1 MLITTDSVWVANDQ
15 LKAVQRIDP
24 KRNKV
29 VATIQFTAEPCSGLA
44 YGFGS
49 VWVPLC
55 GEPAALARIDP
66 ATNKVTATLPFGPAD
81 AEGGIA
87 ASDDSIWLVI
97 DKNGTL
103 ARVDPATNSIR
114 SRVAVPP
121 GSFNPIFSNGMI
133 WISGNTA
140 NILTAIG
147 LSSNDLSPT
156 NLAHYDPSPGGGAV
170 EKIVATIPVG
180 PGPRFLTAGGGSIW
194 TLNQGDGTISR
205 IDAKTRRVT
214 ATIRAGIPGTGGE
227 ICYGTG
233 SVWATVFDIPLTRID
248 PKTNKVVR
256 QWAGRGGD
264 SVRYGHGSL
273 WLTHYKKGLLW
284 RIPLS
289 QLTKASKAPAKSGR

>member
-1 MLITTDSVWVANDQ
+1 MLITADSVWVANDQ

-29 VATIQFTAEPCSGLA
+29 VATIQFTSEPCSGLA
-44 YGFGS
+44 VGFGS

-55 GEPAALARIDP
+55 GEPAMLARIDP

-81 AEGGIA
+81 SEGGIA
-87 ASDDSIWLVI
+87 ASGDSIWIVV
-97 DKNGTL
+97 DKGGTL
-103 ARVDPATNSIR
+103 ARDDPATNSIR
-114 SRVAVPP
+114 SRIAVPP

-133 WISGNTA
+133 WISGTTA
-140 NILTAIG
+140 NVLTVIE
-147 LSSNDLSPT
+147 S
-156 NLAHYDPSPGGGAV
+156 
-170 EKIVATIPVG
+170 ERIIATIPVG
-180 PGPRFLTAGGGSIW
+180 RGPRFLTAGGGSIW

-214 ATIRAGIPGTGGE
+214 ATIKAGIPGTGGE
-227 ICYGTG
+227 ICYGAG

-248 PKTNKVVR
+248 TKTNKVVR

-284 RIPLS
+284 RIPVS
-289 QLTKASKAPAKSGR
+289 QLEGASNAPAKSGR